1 MLWLEN
7 IQKLASKNTP
17 FVIATISALK
27 GHSPRGVG
35 SKMLITQDNIYDSIG
50 GGMLEHS
57 AIIEARKML
66 KTGSPKVLELEL
78 QLNKNGTA
86 YGTQCC
92 GGKVDI
98 FLELITN
105 KRPSVSIFGAGHV
118 AKELVN
124 VLKILPIDINLI
136 DTREDMLEPIQTNSC
151 QASINKIH
159 AIDPTKQ
166 VKDLAE
172 NSLIL
177 IMTHDHIQ
185 DYGILAASLKL
196 KFPYI
201 GLIGSS
207 VKWIEFQKRL
217 KESGFKA
224 KDIARVTCPIGLKN
238 VKGKTPQA
246 IAISTAAELLSYLNL
261 EDTN

>member
-7 IQKLASKNTP
+7 IQKLALNNNP
-17 FVIATISALK
+17 FVIATITDLK
-27 GHSPRGVG
+27 GHSPRGIG
-35 SKMLITQDNIYDSIG
+35 SKMLITETDTYDSIG

-57 AIIEARKML
+57 ATIEARKML
-66 KTGSPKVLELEL
+66 ANNSPKVLELEL

-92 GGKVDI
+92 GGKVDVL
-98 FLELITN
+98 LELISN

-118 AKELVN
+118 AKELVK

-136 DTREDMLEPIQTNSC
+136 DSREDMLEPIQNDD
-151 QASINKIH
+151 QANINKIYSK
-159 AIDPTKQ
+159 DPIKE
-166 VKDLAE
+166 VNSLAKD
-172 NSLIL
+172 SLIL

-185 DYGILAASLKL
+185 DFGILAQSLNRP
-196 KFPYI
+196 FPYI

-217 KESGFKA
+217 KESGFSKT
-224 KDIARVTCPIGLKN
+224 DIAKVTCPIGLEN

-246 IAISTAAELLSYLNL
+246 IAISTAGELLSYLNL

>member
-17 FVIATISALK
+17 FVIATITGLN

-35 SKMLITQDNIYDSIG
+35 SKMLITGNEIYDSIG
-50 GGMLEHS
+50 GGMLEHG

-66 KTGSPKVLELEL
+66 EQGSPKLKEMEF

-92 GGKVDI
+92 GGKVELL
-98 FLELITN
+98 LELITN
-105 KRPSVSIFGAGHV
+105 KRPTVSIFGAGHV
-118 AKELVN
+118 AKELTK
-124 VLKILPIDINLI
+124 VLQILPIDINLI
-136 DTREDMLEPIQTNSC
+136 DTREDMLEPIESHE
-151 QASINKIH
+151 QANINKIL
-159 AIDPTKQ
+159 AINPTKE
-166 VKDLAE
+166 VEKLDK
-172 NSLIL
+172 NSLVL

-185 DYGILAASLKL
+185 DYGILAQCLKHE
-196 KFPYI
+196 FPYI
-201 GLIGSS
+201 GLIGSA

-217 KESGFKA
+217 KEAGFSKA
-224 KDIARVTCPIGLKN
+224 DIARVTCPIGLEN

-246 IAISTAAELLSYLNL
+246 IAISTAGELLAYLNL
-261 EDTN
+261 EDQN